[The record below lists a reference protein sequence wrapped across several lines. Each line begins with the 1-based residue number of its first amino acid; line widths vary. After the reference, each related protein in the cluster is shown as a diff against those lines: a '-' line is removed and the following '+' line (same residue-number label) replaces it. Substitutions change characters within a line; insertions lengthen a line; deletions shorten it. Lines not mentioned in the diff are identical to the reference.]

1 MVSGLLSQT
10 IEIAI
15 GTLNLKKG
23 VIAKTANICIGMGI
37 KPQKRPIKTPTEIDF
52 LLIER
57 YSLGI
62 LYFLIKASS
71 LTLEPFF
78 LNNCLIMK
86 VSHSFNLLYC
96 KINFIIVYL
105 KV

>member
-10 IEIAI
+10 IEMAM

-23 VIAKTANICIGMGI
+23 VIANTANICMGMGI
-37 KPQKRPIKTPTEIDF
+37 KPQKSPINIPTEMDF

-62 LYFLIKASS
+62 LYFSIKALS
-71 LTLEPFF
+71 LTLEPFV

-86 VSHSFNLLYC
+86 ESHSFNLLYC
-96 KINFIIVYL
+96 KMNFITVYL

>member
-1 MVSGLLSQT
+1 M
-10 IEIAI
+10 EMAM

-23 VIAKTANICIGMGI
+23 VIAKTANICMGMGI
-37 KPQKRPIKTPTEIDF
+37 KPQKRPKNIPTEIDF

-62 LYFLIKASS
+62 LYFLIKALS
-71 LTLEPFF
+71 LILEPFF

-86 VSHSFNLLYC
+86 ESHSFNLLYC
-96 KINFIIVYL
+96 KTNFIIVYL